1 MEEKFLLIWD
11 KFIFWFFDFL
21 PNIVSAFFI
30 LVIGYY
36 IARAF
41 SKYVAKLIAKATKDE
56 TLSGFLK
63 NVVFAGVLVLVVIT
77 ALTNLGVK
85 TTSII
90 AVLGTAGLAI
100 GLSLKDSLSN
110 LASGILI
117 VVLKHFRKGDV
128 VTLNSITGRVQEVN
142 LFQTKITTLD
152 NQLVILPNSM
162 VVSAPIIN
170 VNANPTRRLDLIFS
184 VSYTSDLDKA
194 KRILEEIFDA
204 EEIVL
209 KDPKPL
215 IGVDVL
221 NASSV
226 DFMARFWVH
235 SGEVLSAKLDLLQK
249 VKMRFDAEGIEI
261 PYNKLDI
268 NLNTPLN
275 AAATENK

>member
-1 MEEKFLLIWD
+1 MEERLLLIWD
-11 KFIFWFFDFL
+11 KFVVWFFGFL
-21 PNIVSAFFI
+21 PNVISALFI
-30 LVIGYY
+30 IVIGYY
-36 IARAF
+36 IARIF
-41 SKYVAKLIAKATKDE
+41 SKYIAKLIVKATKDE
-56 TLSGFLK
+56 TLAGFLK
-63 NVVFAGVLVLVVIT
+63 NVAFVAVFVLTIIT

-117 VVLKHFRKGDV
+117 VVLKQFRKGDI
-128 VTLNSITGRVQEVN
+128 VTLNSITGRVQDVN
-142 LFQTKITTLD
+142 LFQTKLTTLD

-170 VNANPTRRLDLIFS
+170 VNANPTRRMDLIFS

-194 KRILEEIFDA
+194 KCILEEIFNA

-209 KDPKPL
+209 KEPKPL

-226 DFMARFWVH
+226 DFMVRFWVD
-235 SGEVLSAKLDLLQK
+235 SSEVLSAKLDLLQK

-268 NLNTPLN
+268 NLNTPL
-275 AAATENK
+275 ESK

>member
-1 MEEKFLLIWD
+1 MEEKFLLVWD
-11 KFIFWFFDFL
+11 RFVVWFFGFL

-30 LVIGYY
+30 LIIGYY
-36 IARAF
+36 VARVF
-41 SKYVAKLIAKATKDE
+41 SKYIAKLIAKATKDE
-56 TLSGFLK
+56 TLAGFLK
-63 NVVFAGVLVLVVIT
+63 NVAFVGIFVLAIIT

-90 AVLGTAGLAI
+90 AVLGTVGLAI

-117 VVLKHFRKGDV
+117 VVLKQFRKGDV

-162 VVSAPIIN
+162 IVSAPIIN

-194 KRILEEIFDA
+194 KSILEEIFNA

-209 KDPKPL
+209 KEPEPL

-226 DFMARFWVH
+226 DFMVRFWVN
-235 SGEVLSAKLDLLQK
+235 SSEVINAKLDLLQK

-268 NLNTPLN
+268 NLNTPL
-275 AAATENK
+275 KG

>member
-1 MEEKFLLIWD
+1 MEEKFLLVWD
-11 KFIFWFFDFL
+11 RFVVWFFGFL

-30 LVIGYY
+30 LIIGYY
-36 IARAF
+36 VARVF
-41 SKYVAKLIAKATKDE
+41 SKYIAKLITKATKDE
-56 TLSGFLK
+56 TLAGFLK
-63 NVVFAGVLVLVVIT
+63 NVAFVGIFVLAIIT

-117 VVLKHFRKGDV
+117 VVLKQFRKGDV

-162 VVSAPIIN
+162 IVSAPIIN

-194 KRILEEIFDA
+194 KSILEEIFNA

-209 KDPKPL
+209 KEPEPL

-226 DFMARFWVH
+226 DFMVRFWVN
-235 SGEVLSAKLDLLQK
+235 SSEVINAKLDLLQK

-268 NLNTPLN
+268 NLNTPL
-275 AAATENK
+275 KG